1 VADTVF
7 IEAFVG
13 AKGWSDP
20 AEEAALQTIAPF
32 VRSKR
37 VLDIGVG
44 TGRTVPLM
52 ALLTDDYVGI
62 DVSDEM
68 VSACRRN
75 YPDKDIRIGDARTLS
90 DFQDENFDLVLFSF
104 NGIDA
109 LEDRY
114 RKEVLRAV
122 HRVLDTDGLFLFSS
136 LNKDGCIYAE
146 SPLQTHRPGQPRD
159 RSATAAAHLLWRNG
173 RDPLRLPRR
182 YRNWRRTRLQTVDV
196 DGWGTSALATSD
208 FTYIA
213 HFTTLSRLREEVS
226 RARFDIV
233 QIYGSDTGHRPIPTE
248 KDATS
253 DRYLYVLARKAAAA
267 PST

>member
-1 VADTVF
+1 
-7 IEAFVG
+7 
-13 AKGWSDP
+13 
-20 AEEAALQTIAPF
+20 
-32 VRSKR
+32 
-37 VLDIGVG
+37 VG